1 MASPKYNTTPEL
13 QNVMAIF
20 HERHNEETIAS
31 ASDEPKVTIN
41 ETVGKMAYVYEK
53 VRQAIDYQE
62 EHLIRKNA
70 IGRMLKRRIFTQDR
84 AEHIAPSLIRELIR
98 AGYLP
103 NKYFPESRL
112 PDVEA
117 IIVKYVYLLD
127 AIGTATPDPKNRKR
141 LENWVVSVMSFEIE
155 DYLKPSIRD
164 DATVELMYKTIRPQL
179 DLSKDI
185 FNPEDQDIQIY
196 IAIHRALIKSDNAM
210 LRYHLLHYYAPQ
222 WRYMTPEE
230 TSAFARDLA
239 SLTERIDHQINH
251 RLSDRLF
258 NYMKKFGPI
267 FVILR
272 DILKE
277 HPHDAQSIM
286 ADPRRLQQAVGEACA
301 KRYQAAATKLSR
313 GVTRS
318 IIYIFL
324 TKTIMAFVFELPYEL
339 LILNHIKVLPLAINV
354 VFHPVL
360 MFLIATS
367 IRVPAEA
374 NTQKIF
380 QGVYEV
386 VYNPAEKE
394 VIKKKQQAVR
404 SSGVLNAIFNTLYA
418 LAYIITF
425 GLIIWMLHALEFSIV
440 SGFLFLLFLSVISF
454 FGLRLRQTAKEL
466 VIVDKRDNFLNII
479 FDFFALPILRAGR
492 WISGKTSKVNVFMFI
507 MDFIIEAPFKILVET
522 IEDWVSFQQ
531 QKKEETF

>member
-1 MASPKYNTTPEL
+1 
-13 QNVMAIF
+13 MAIF

-31 ASDEPKVTIN
+31 TGDEPKVTIN

-70 IGRMLKRRIFTQDR
+70 IARMLKRRIFTQER
-84 AEHIAPSLIRELIR
+84 ASHIAPSLIRELIR

-112 PDVEA
+112 TDVEA

-127 AIGTATPDPKNRKR
+127 AIARHAPNPRARKR
-141 LENWVVSVMSFEIE
+141 LEKWVVSVMSFEIE

-164 DATVELMYKTIRPQL
+164 DATVELMYKTIRPQF

-196 IAIHRALIKSDNAM
+196 LAIHRALIKSDPAM
-210 LRYHLLHYYAPQ
+210 LRFHLLYYYAPQ
-222 WRYMTPEE
+222 WRYMTPDETISFAEE
-230 TSAFARDLA
+230 MPQLID
-239 SLTERIDHQINH
+239 RIDHQINH
-251 RLSDRLF
+251 RLGDRLY
-258 NYMKKFGPI
+258 NYMKKFAPI
-267 FVILR
+267 FIILR
-272 DILKE
+272 DILRA
-277 HPHDAQSIM
+277 HPHDTQKIM
-286 ADPRRLQQAVGEACA
+286 ADPRRLHQAVSAACQ
-301 KRYQAAATKLSR
+301 KRYQAATTKLSR

-324 TKTIMAFVFELPYEL
+324 TKIIMAFIFELPYEL
-339 LILNHIKVLPLAINV
+339 LILNHVKILPLAINV
-354 VFHPVL
+354 IFHPVL

-367 IRVPAEA
+367 INVPAEA

-380 QGVYEV
+380 QGIYEV
-386 VYNPAEKE
+386 AYNPAEKE
-394 VIKKKQQAVR
+394 VIKRKQQTVR
-404 SSGVLNAIFNTLYA
+404 SSGVLNAIFNILYA

-425 GLIIWMLHALEFSIV
+425 GLIIWLLVALEFSIV
-440 SGFLFLLFLSVISF
+440 SGFLFLLFLSVVSF
-454 FGLRLRQTAKEL
+454 FALRLRQTAKEL
-466 VIVDKRDNFLNII
+466 VIIDKRDGFLNIV
-479 FDFFALPILRAGR
+479 FDFFALPVLRAGR
-492 WISGKTSKVNVFMFI
+492 WISGKTSKVNIFMFI

-531 QKKEETF
+531 QKKEETI